1 MVELWARER
10 EISEGIANCGKLKKE
25 GKVREQR
32 EREKR
37 GVKTL
42 MDGVLYCQELLQ
54 AHLGPIIL
62 VPWANPTP

>member
-32 EREKR
+32 ESRDER
-37 GVKTL
+37 SE
-42 MDGVLYCQELLQ
+42 D
-54 AHLGPIIL
+54 
-62 VPWANPTP
+62 ANGRSFYTARSCYRPTSAQSS